1 MLWCMFRKIIA
12 TASVVAL
19 AGCGAHGT
27 ELGLED
33 AALAGDFTVADVA
46 GPDVERAYVFCPYT
60 DKAEAQRLGFDPG
73 DVPGIDDNIQ
83 AWETASGIGV
93 IAGGRAEI
101 EWFDPRKVDACGLE
115 VEPYQEIDPA
125 ATVRGSAETREFAD
139 GETAEVTV
147 LRFE

>member
-1 MLWCMFRKIIA
+1 MRRKFA
-12 TASVVAL
+12 AVASVFVL

-27 ELGLED
+27 EMGLQD

-46 GPDVERAYVFCPYT
+46 GSDVERAYVFCPYT

-73 DVPGIDDNIQ
+73 DVPGIDDNSQ

-93 IAGGRAEI
+93 ISSGSAEI
-101 EWFDPRKVDACGLE
+101 EWFDPRNVDACGPG

-125 ATVRGSAETREFAD
+125 ATVRGSVETREYAG

>member
-46 GPDVERAYVFCPYT
+46 GPGAERAYVFCPYT
-60 DKAEAQRLGFDPG
+60 DKDEAQRLGFDPG
-73 DVPGIDDNIQ
+73 DVPGIDDNSQ

-101 EWFDPRKVDACGLE
+101 EWFDPRKVDACGQG

-125 ATVRGSAETREFAD
+125 ATVRGSAETREYAG

>member
-1 MLWCMFRKIIA
+1 MYRKIITA
-12 TASVVAL
+12 ASVLAL

-27 ELGLED
+27 EMGLED

-60 DKAEAQRLGFDPG
+60 VKAEAQRLGFDPD
-73 DVPGIDDNIQ
+73 DVPGIDDDVQ

-101 EWFDPRKVDACGLE
+101 EWFDPRKVDACSPG

-125 ATVRGSAETREFAD
+125 ATVRGSAETREYGD

>member
-1 MLWCMFRKIIA
+1 MYRKIA
-12 TASVVAL
+12 ALASLFVL

-73 DVPGIDDNIQ
+73 DVPGIDDNSQ

-93 IAGGRAEI
+93 ISSGSAEI
-101 EWFDPRKVDACGLE
+101 EWFDPRKVDACGPG

-125 ATVRGSAETREFAD
+125 ATVLGYYDEVIRSAR
-139 GETAEVTV
+139 
-147 LRFE
+147 R

>member
-1 MLWCMFRKIIA
+1 MLRKLA
-12 TASVVAL
+12 AAASVFAL
-19 AGCGAHGT
+19 AGCGAHGI
-27 ELGLED
+27 EMGLQD

-46 GPDVERAYVFCPYT
+46 GPGVTAAYLFCPYT
-60 DKAEAQRLGFDPG
+60 DKAEAQRLGFDPD
-73 DVPGIDDNIQ
+73 DVPGIDDNAQ

-101 EWFDPRKVDACGLE
+101 EWFDPRKVDACGPG

-125 ATVRGSAETREFAD
+125 ATVRGSAETREYAG

>member
-1 MLWCMFRKIIA
+1 MRRKLA
-12 TASVVAL
+12 AVASVFAL
-19 AGCGAHGT
+19 AGCGAHGA

-46 GPDVERAYVFCPYT
+46 GPDVEHAYVFCPYT

-73 DVPGIDDNIQ
+73 DVPGIDDDIQ

-101 EWFDPRKVDACGLE
+101 EWFDPRKVDACGPG
-115 VEPYQEIDPA
+115 VEPYQEINPA
-125 ATVRGSAETREFAD
+125 ATVRGSVEPREYAG

>member
-1 MLWCMFRKIIA
+1 MLWGMFRKFITA
-12 TASVVAL
+12 ASVFVL
-19 AGCGAHGT
+19 AGCGAHGA

-33 AALAGDFTVADVA
+33 AALAEDFTVADVA
-46 GPDVERAYVFCPYT
+46 GPEVERAYVFCPYT
-60 DKAEAQRLGFDPG
+60 EKDVAQRLGFDPG
-73 DVPGIDDNIQ
+73 DVPGIDDNVQ

-125 ATVRGSAETREFAD
+125 ATVRGSAETREYAG

>member
-1 MLWCMFRKIIA
+1 MVMRRKLA
-12 TASVVAL
+12 AVASVFAL
-19 AGCGAHGT
+19 AGCGAHGA

-60 DKAEAQRLGFDPG
+60 DKAEAQRLGFDPD
-73 DVPGIDDNIQ
+73 DVPGIDDNTQ

-101 EWFDPRKVDACGLE
+101 EWFDPRKVDACGPG

-125 ATVRGSAETREFAD
+125 ATVRGSAETREYGG

>member
-1 MLWCMFRKIIA
+1 MVMRRKIA
-12 TASVVAL
+12 AVASVLAL

-60 DKAEAQRLGFDPG
+60 DKAEAQRLGFDP
-73 DVPGIDDNIQ
+73 DSVPGIDDNSQ

-101 EWFDPRKVDACGLE
+101 EWFDPRKVDACGPG

-125 ATVRGSAETREFAD
+125 ATVRGSAETREYGG

>member
-1 MLWCMFRKIIA
+1 MRRKLA
-12 TASVVAL
+12 AAVSVFAL

-27 ELGLED
+27 EMGLQD

-46 GPDVERAYVFCPYT
+46 GPGVTAAYVFCPYT
-60 DKAEAQRLGFDPG
+60 IKAEAQRLGFDPG
-73 DVPGIDDNIQ
+73 DVPGIDDNSQ

-101 EWFDPRKVDACGLE
+101 EWFDPRKVDACGPG

-125 ATVRGSAETREFAD
+125 ATVRGTAETREYAG

-147 LRFE
+147 LRF

>member
-1 MLWCMFRKIIA
+1 MGALHKFSLA
-12 TASVVAL
+12 AASVLVL
-19 AGCGAHGT
+19 AGCGEHGT
-27 ELGLED
+27 EMGLED

-60 DKAEAQRLGFDPG
+60 DKAEAQRLGFDPE
-73 DVPGIDDNIQ
+73 DVPGIHDNSQ

-101 EWFDPRKVDACGLE
+101 EWFDPRKVDACGPG

-125 ATVRGSAETREFAD
+125 AAVRGSAENREYAG

>member
-1 MLWCMFRKIIA
+1 MRRKLA
-12 TASVVAL
+12 AAVSVFAL

-27 ELGLED
+27 EMGLQD

-46 GPDVERAYVFCPYT
+46 GPGVTAAYVFCPYT
-60 DKAEAQRLGFDPG
+60 IKAEAQRLGFDPG
-73 DVPGIDDNIQ
+73 DVPGIDDNSQ
-83 AWETASGIGV
+83 AWEAASGIGV

-101 EWFDPRKVDACGLE
+101 EWFDPRKVDACGPG

-125 ATVRGSAETREFAD
+125 ATVRGNVEPREYAG
-139 GETAEVTV
+139 GETVEVTV

>member
-1 MLWCMFRKIIA
+1 MRRKLA
-12 TASVVAL
+12 VVASVFAL

-27 ELGLED
+27 EMGLQD

-46 GPDVERAYVFCPYT
+46 GADVERAYVFCPYT
-60 DKAEAQRLGFDPG
+60 DKAEAQRLGFDPS
-73 DVPGIDDNIQ
+73 DVPGIDGDVQ

-93 IAGGRAEI
+93 IADGRADI
-101 EWFDPRKVDACGLE
+101 EWFDPRRVDACDPG
-115 VEPYQEIDPA
+115 VTPYQEIDPA
-125 ATVRGSAETREFAD
+125 ETVRGSVETREYAG

>member
-1 MLWCMFRKIIA
+1 MGTLRKLA
-12 TASVVAL
+12 AAASVFAL

-27 ELGLED
+27 EMGLQD
-33 AALAGDFTVADVA
+33 AALAGDFTVADAA

-60 DKAEAQRLGFDPG
+60 DKAEAQRLGFDP
-73 DVPGIDDNIQ
+73 DSVPGIDDNSQ

-93 IAGGRAEI
+93 IAGDRAEI
-101 EWFDPRKVDACGLE
+101 EWFDPRKVDACGPG

-125 ATVRGSAETREFAD
+125 ATVRGSAETREYAG

>member
-1 MLWCMFRKIIA
+1 MRRKLA
-12 TASVVAL
+12 AAVSVFAL

-27 ELGLED
+27 EMGLQD

-46 GPDVERAYVFCPYT
+46 GPGVTAAYVFCPYT
-60 DKAEAQRLGFDPG
+60 IKAEAQRLGFDPG
-73 DVPGIDDNIQ
+73 DVPGIDDNSQ

-101 EWFDPRKVDACGLE
+101 EWFDPRKVDACGPG

-125 ATVRGSAETREFAD
+125 ATVRGNVEPREYAG

>member
-1 MLWCMFRKIIA
+1 MVMRRKLSLA
-12 TASVVAL
+12 VASVFVL

-27 ELGLED
+27 EMGLQD

-60 DKAEAQRLGFDPG
+60 VKDEAQRLGFDPG
-73 DVPGIDDNIQ
+73 DVPGIDDNSQ

-101 EWFDPRKVDACGLE
+101 EWFDPRKVDACGPG

-125 ATVRGSAETREFAD
+125 ATVRGSAETREYAG

>member
-1 MLWCMFRKIIA
+1 MRRKLA
-12 TASVVAL
+12 VVASVFAL

-27 ELGLED
+27 EMGLQD
-33 AALAGDFTVADVA
+33 AALAGDFTVADAA

-60 DKAEAQRLGFDPG
+60 DKAEAQRLGFDP
-73 DVPGIDDNIQ
+73 DSVPGIDDNSQ

-93 IAGGRAEI
+93 IAGDRAEI
-101 EWFDPRKVDACGLE
+101 EWFDPRKVDACGPG

-125 ATVRGSAETREFAD
+125 ATVRGSAETREYAG

>member
-1 MLWCMFRKIIA
+1 MGTLRKLA
-12 TASVVAL
+12 AAASVFAL

-27 ELGLED
+27 EMGLQD
-33 AALAGDFTVADVA
+33 AALAGDFTVADAA

-60 DKAEAQRLGFDPG
+60 DKAEAQRLGFDPE
-73 DVPGIDDNIQ
+73 DVPGIDDNSQ

-93 IAGGRAEI
+93 IAGDRAEI
-101 EWFDPRKVDACGLE
+101 EWFDPRKVDACGPG
-115 VEPYQEIDPA
+115 VEAYGEIDPA
-125 ATVRGSAETREFAD
+125 APVQTATESREFAD

>member
-1 MLWCMFRKIIA
+1 MYRKIA
-12 TASVVAL
+12 ALASLFAL

-60 DKAEAQRLGFDPG
+60 DKAEAQRLGFDP
-73 DVPGIDDNIQ
+73 DSVPGIDDSSQ

-101 EWFDPRKVDACGLE
+101 EWFDPRKVDACGPG

-125 ATVRGSAETREFAD
+125 ATVRGSAETREYGG

>member
-1 MLWCMFRKIIA
+1 MVMRRKIA
-12 TASVVAL
+12 AVASVFAL

-60 DKAEAQRLGFDPG
+60 DKAEAQRLGFDPE
-73 DVPGIDDNIQ
+73 DVPGIDDNTQ
-83 AWETASGIGV
+83 AWETASGLGV

-101 EWFDPRKVDACGLE
+101 EWFDPRKVDACGPG
-115 VEPYQEIDPA
+115 VKPYQEIDPA
-125 ATVRGSAETREFAD
+125 APVQTATESRDFAD

-147 LRFE
+147 VRFE

>member
-1 MLWCMFRKIIA
+1 MVMRRKIA
-12 TASVVAL
+12 AVASVFAL

-27 ELGLED
+27 EMGLQD

-60 DKAEAQRLGFDPG
+60 EKDVAQRLGFDPG
-73 DVPGIDDNIQ
+73 DVPGIDDNPQ

-101 EWFDPRKVDACGLE
+101 EWFNPRKVDACGPG

-125 ATVRGSAETREFAD
+125 ATVHGSAETREYAG

>member
-1 MLWCMFRKIIA
+1 MVMRRKIA
-12 TASVVAL
+12 AVASVFVL

-27 ELGLED
+27 ELGLMD

-60 DKAEAQRLGFDPG
+60 DRAEAQRLGFDPD
-73 DVPGIDDNIQ
+73 DVPGIDDNTQ

-101 EWFDPRKVDACGLE
+101 EWFDPRKVDACGPG

-125 ATVRGSAETREFAD
+125 ATVRGSAETREFAG

>member
-1 MLWCMFRKIIA
+1 MVMRRKFA
-12 TASVVAL
+12 AVASVLAL
-19 AGCGAHGT
+19 AGCGAHGA

-73 DVPGIDDNIQ
+73 DVPGIDDDVQ

-101 EWFDPRKVDACGLE
+101 EWFNPRKVDACGTG
-115 VEPYQEIDPA
+115 VEPYPEIDPA
-125 ATVRGSAETREFAD
+125 APVRTATESREFAD

>member
-1 MLWCMFRKIIA
+1 MVMHRKFA
-12 TASVVAL
+12 AVASVFVL
-19 AGCGAHGT
+19 AGCGAHGA

-60 DKAEAQRLGFDPG
+60 DKAEAQSLGFDPD
-73 DVPGIDDNIQ
+73 DVPGIDDNSQ

-93 IAGGRAEI
+93 IASGSAEI
-101 EWFDPRKVDACGLE
+101 EWFDPRKVDACGPG

-125 ATVRGSAETREFAD
+125 ATVRGSAETREYSG

>member
-1 MLWCMFRKIIA
+1 MLWGMFRKIIA

-27 ELGLED
+27 EMGLQD

-46 GPDVERAYVFCPYT
+46 GPGVTAAYLFCPYT
-60 DKAEAQRLGFDPG
+60 DKAEAQRLGFDPD
-73 DVPGIDDNIQ
+73 DVPGIDDNAQ

-101 EWFDPRKVDACGLE
+101 EWFDPRKVDACGPG

-125 ATVRGSAETREFAD
+125 ATVRTATESREYAG

>member
-1 MLWCMFRKIIA
+1 MGVLRKFSLA
-12 TASVVAL
+12 AAASVFAL

-27 ELGLED
+27 EMGLED

-60 DKAEAQRLGFDPG
+60 VKAEAQRLGFDPD
-73 DVPGIDDNIQ
+73 DVPGIDDDVQ

-125 ATVRGSAETREFAD
+125 ATVRGSAETSEYGG

>member
-1 MLWCMFRKIIA
+1 MHRKFA
-12 TASVVAL
+12 AVASVFVL
-19 AGCGAHGT
+19 AGCGAHGA

-60 DKAEAQRLGFDPG
+60 DKAEAQSLGFDPD
-73 DVPGIDDNIQ
+73 DVPGIDDNSQ

-93 IAGGRAEI
+93 IASGSAEI
-101 EWFDPRKVDACGLE
+101 EWFDPRKVDACGPG

-125 ATVRGSAETREFAD
+125 ATVRGSAETREYSG

>member
-1 MLWCMFRKIIA
+1 MRRKLA
-12 TASVVAL
+12 AAASVFAL

-27 ELGLED
+27 EMGLQD

-46 GPDVERAYVFCPYT
+46 GPGVERAYVFCPYT

-73 DVPGIDDNIQ
+73 DVPGIDDNPQ

-101 EWFDPRKVDACGLE
+101 EWFDPRKVDACGPG
-115 VEPYQEIDPA
+115 VEPYQEVDPA
-125 ATVRGSAETREFAD
+125 TTVRGSAETREYAG

>member
-1 MLWCMFRKIIA
+1 MRRKLA
-12 TASVVAL
+12 VVASVFTL

-27 ELGLED
+27 EMGLQD

-46 GPDVERAYVFCPYT
+46 GADVERAYVFCPYT
-60 DKAEAQRLGFDPG
+60 DKAEAQRLGFNPD
-73 DVPGIDDNIQ
+73 DVPGIDGDVQ

-93 IAGGRAEI
+93 IADGRADI
-101 EWFDPRKVDACGLE
+101 EWFDPRRVDACDPG
-115 VEPYQEIDPA
+115 VTPYQEIDPA
-125 ATVRGSAETREFAD
+125 ETVRGSVETREYAG

>member
-1 MLWCMFRKIIA
+1 MVMRRKLA
-12 TASVVAL
+12 AVASVFAL
-19 AGCGAHGT
+19 AGCGAHGA

-60 DKAEAQRLGFDPG
+60 DKAEAQRLGFDPD
-73 DVPGIDDNIQ
+73 DVPGIDDNTQ

-101 EWFDPRKVDACGLE
+101 EWFDPRKVDACGPG

-125 ATVRGSAETREFAD
+125 ATVRGSAETREYGG

-147 LRFE
+147 LRFG

>member
-1 MLWCMFRKIIA
+1 MGTLRKFSLA
-12 TASVVAL
+12 VASVFVL
-19 AGCGAHGT
+19 AGCGANGT

-46 GPDVERAYVFCPYT
+46 GSDVERAYVFCPYT

-73 DVPGIDDNIQ
+73 DVPGIDDNSQ

-93 IAGGRAEI
+93 ITGDRAEI
-101 EWFDPRKVDACGLE
+101 EWFDPRRVDACGPG

-125 ATVRGSAETREFAD
+125 ATVRGTAETREFAD